1 MRNCKVTVLGA
12 GNVGAT
18 IAYTLTIE
26 GICDEIVLVDIN
38 KNKAIG
44 EAADISQ
51 GLAFSNGMNIYA
63 GEYEDA
69 KDSDIVIVT
78 LGTARKP
85 GQTRI
90 NLAQTNVNIIKDV
103 MPKVVKIAPDAIY
116 IIVSNPV
123 DILTYATIK
132 CTGLPASRVIGSGT
146 LLDSSRLKSIIS
158 KKIDISPKNVHAH
171 VLGEHGDTSVVPWSL
186 ATVFGMPVEEYCMNT
201 GVDFTLNLPEEKA
214 AVEDEMRNAGAKVI
228 AKKSATF
235 YAIAMS
241 VKQIVET
248 ILRNNPT
255 ILTVSGLLNGEYGL
269 SDVCISLPFI
279 VDQNG
284 LRHSLTPTLT
294 ENEKELIKNSADNM
308 KEILST
314 LQF

>member
-44 EAADISQ
+44 EADDISQ
-51 GLAFSNGMNIYA
+51 GLAFSHGVDIYA

-69 KDSDIVIVT
+69 KDSDVVIVT
-78 LGTARKP
+78 LGAARKP

-90 NLAQTNVNIIKDV
+90 NLAQINVNIIKDV
-103 MPKVVKIAPDAIY
+103 MPKVVKIAPDSVY

-146 LLDSSRLKSIIS
+146 LLDSSRLRAIIS
-158 KKIDISPKNVHAH
+158 EKIDISPKNVHAH

-186 ATVFGMPVEEYCMNT
+186 ATVFGMPVEEYCINT
-201 GVDFTLNLPEEKA
+201 GVKFTLDLPEEKA
-214 AVEDEMRNAGAKVI
+214 AVEDIMRNTGADVI
-228 AKKSATF
+228 ANKGATF
-235 YAIAMS
+235 YAVAMA
-241 VKQIVET
+241 VKQIVDT

-255 ILTVSGLLNGEYGL
+255 ILTVSGLLDGEYGI

-279 VDQNG
+279 VDQHG

-294 ENEKELIKNSADNM
+294 ENEQQLMNASADSM
-308 KEILST
+308 KAILND
-314 LQF
+314 LEF